1 MFFIGTINNM
11 RAFDSLEHT
20 QSTLNNLIK
29 KIVGVCYL
37 LNKSRKIKRIRKKER
52 IRVLF
57 VLTELGPWKT
67 EILYLTM
74 LKHPRFEPVLGVST
88 SPEDAS
94 FRKPLE
100 QYLNQKKYEWKSING
115 RIISDEIQ
123 PDIIFY
129 QKPYYS
135 AYNEDIRYDR
145 HWNALFC
152 YVYYAFNSVELNFA
166 FNVGLYNFAWQ
177 IYYENEMSA
186 QSRRPLMKN
195 KGKNIVVTGMPIQ
208 DMLLKPKSDFKD
220 PWKPLGNLKR
230 IIYAPHHTIGDIHFK
245 GIEFSTFLSNAEA
258 MLELAQKYQNRVQW
272 AFKPHPLLYKNLVSV
287 WGEERTEA
295 YYQKWASLP
304 NSQLELGR
312 YESLFKYSDAMIHDC
327 ASFTI
332 EYHYTL
338 NPVLYLIKDDHHAD
352 CLNSFATKAFDL
364 HYKAT
369 KIDEIEEFIQN
380 VIQGKDPMRTE
391 REQFYNDCLLPPN
404 GKTACQNIINAI
416 LGEEEYK

>member
-1 MFFIGTINNM
+1 MGVFS
-11 RAFDSLEHT
+11 SLEHT
-20 QSTLNNLIK
+20 QTTFNNLIK
-29 KIVGVCYL
+29 RIIAVCYL
-37 LNKSRKIKRIRKKER
+37 LKKPQKIRKVRKKDKIK
-52 IRVLF
+52 VLF

-74 LKHPRFEPVLGVST
+74 LKHPRFEPILGVST

-100 QYLNQKKYEWKSING
+100 QYLNQKKYAWQSIDG
-115 RIISDEIQ
+115 RIISEEIQ

-135 AYNEDIRYDR
+135 AYNEDVRYDR

-152 YVYYAFNSVELNFA
+152 YVYYAFNSVELDFA
-166 FNVGLYNFAWQ
+166 TNVGLYNFAWQ

-186 QSRRPLMKN
+186 QCRRPLMKN

-208 DMLLKPKSDFKD
+208 DLLLKPKSDYED
-220 PWKPLGNLKR
+220 PWKPLCNLKR
-230 IIYAPHHTIGDIHFK
+230 IIYAPHHTIGDIHFD

-258 MLELAQKYQNRVQW
+258 MLAFAQKYQKQVQW

-287 WGEERTEA
+287 WGEERTDA
-295 YYQKWASLP
+295 YYQKWATLP
-304 NSQLELGR
+304 NSQVELGR
-312 YESLFKYSDAMIHDC
+312 YEALFKYSDAMIHDC

-338 NPVLYLIKDDHHAD
+338 KPVLYLIKDEHHAD
-352 CLNSFATKAFDL
+352 CLNTFATKAFDL
-364 HYKAT
+364 HYKAST
-369 KIDEIEEFIQN
+369 VSEIETFIQN
-380 VIQGKDPMRTE
+380 VIEENDPMRIE
-391 REQFYNDCLLPPN
+391 REKFYNDLLLPPN
-404 GKTACQNIINAI
+404 GKSACQNIINAI
-416 LGEEEYK
+416 LGLEEYRQ